1 MPIAPEIKVPVT
13 FWAYWGL
20 TRCGPFDKICLSSFW
35 VTFNSSNGLGEKR
48 VLFLNSGQNL
58 SIFEALWLSISN
70 LFFLT
75 LKNIIS
81 WAQDWFYL
89 ILVLPDKPFEW
100 YTMQNSWL
108 QIILW
113 ISENAKMTWN
123 GPSSQ
128 NCIFWLQLYRCFQ
141 KSSRNLRGIFY
152 QMDHIWWAPSRL
164 NKSPRFK
171 MRSQLSHTLFHSLI
185 VTLYSYKLCFCD
197 SVL

>member
-1 MPIAPEIKVPVT
+1 M
-13 FWAYWGL
+13 
-20 TRCGPFDKICLSSFW
+20 CGPFHKIWCLSSFW

-141 KSSRNLRGIFY
+141 KSPRNLRGINY
-152 QMDHIWWAPSRL
+152 QMEHMWGAQHKHK
-164 NKSPRFK
+164 NSPRLQQG
-171 MRSQLSHTLFHSLI
+171 SQLRP
-185 VTLYSYKLCFCD
+185 TLYRSFTATL
-197 SVL
+197 